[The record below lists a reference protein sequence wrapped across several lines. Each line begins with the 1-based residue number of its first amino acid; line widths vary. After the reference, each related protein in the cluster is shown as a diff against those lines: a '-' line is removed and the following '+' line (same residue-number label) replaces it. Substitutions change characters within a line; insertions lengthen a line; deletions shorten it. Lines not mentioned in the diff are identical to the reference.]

1 MSLPIVKLQVAQ
13 TCQLA
18 LQRIQYH
25 SQQNAEAQQDE
36 SRYLSVDPTPAAPS
50 STPGSELRA
59 TLLDEGA
66 RIFDRYRAMFAL
78 RNKGGA
84 ESVRA
89 LGDAFA
95 SQSAL
100 LKHEVAYVLG
110 QMQDDQ
116 AVHTLRYTSWQHA
129 CSAEAVCANCFDA

>member
-1 MSLPIVKLQVAQ
+1 MQMQVAQ

-25 SQQNAEAQQDE
+25 SQQHSEAQQDE
-36 SRYLSVDPTPAAPS
+36 SRYLSVDPTPAAPA
-50 STPGSELRA
+50 STPGHELRA
-59 TLLDEGA
+59 TLLDEDA

-84 ESVRA
+84 EAVQA

-116 AVHTLRYTSWQHA
+116 AVHTLRYIS
-129 CSAEAVCANCFDA
+129 C